1 MRERTEAA
9 QGRVIKTIGDE
20 VMSSFPTRDAAAD
33 AAIQMQEAIN
43 ELKPV
48 GNTKIG
54 IRIGF
59 NFGSIVVQADGDIFG
74 DAVNVA
80 SRLSH
85 VAVKGQIIT
94 ARDTVMNMAPMLKSA
109 TRKITAIQIK
119 GKAAEVEVYE
129 LMWQQSEDAT
139 TMAAARS
146 VYKPKKATLKLVLQG
161 KEHLLSDELTAV
173 SMGRDASADLVIKDR
188 MASRSHGK
196 IERRPGQVRADRPQ
210 RQRHLRHG
218 GRGQGGGPAA
228 RGVHAAGQGLDRLR
242 PIEDDRHRHPRV
254 LLRVNPRRTLAAV
267 VLACAAVTGPGR
279 HARIRPRRRR
289 PTRSGRAT
297 GCSRSAA
304 RCAIRAPRASKSPS
318 RSSRPTRTHLRA
330 ATSMRCGRGRF

>member
-1 MRERTEAA
+1 MQDGAQRRVEGSENKEMAEQGSQAAVLFADVSGSTKLYETAGDQVAKAAIDQCVRIMRERTEAA

-20 VMSSFPTRDAAAD
+20 VMSSFPTADAAAD

-59 NFGSIVVQADGDIFG
+59 NFGPIVVQADGDIFG

-94 ARDTVMNMAPMLKSA
+94 ARDTVMLMAPMLKSA

-119 GKAAEVEVYE
+119 GKAAEIEVYE

-146 VYKPKKATLKLVLQG
+146 VYKPKKTSQ
-161 KEHLLSDELTAV
+161 
-173 SMGRDASADLVIKDR
+173 I
-188 MASRSHGK
+188 
-196 IERRPGQVRADRPQ
+196 
-210 RQRHLRHG
+210 
-218 GRGQGGGPAA
+218 
-228 RGVHAAGQGLDRLR
+228 
-242 PIEDDRHRHPRV
+242 
-254 LLRVNPRRTLAAV
+254 
-267 VLACAAVTGPGR
+267 
-279 HARIRPRRRR
+279 
-289 PTRSGRAT
+289 GRA
-297 GCSRSAA
+297 
-304 RCAIRAPRASKSPS
+304 
-318 RSSRPTRTHLRA
+318 HV
-330 ATSMRCGRGRF
+330 

>member
-1 MRERTEAA
+1 MADEGAQAAVLFADVSGSTKLYETAGDQVAKAAIDQCIAIMREKTESC

-20 VMSSFPTRDAAAD
+20 VMASFPSSDAAAD
-33 AAIQMQEAIN
+33 AAIQMQESIN

-48 GNTKIG
+48 GNSKIG

-59 NFGSIVVQADGDIFG
+59 NWGPIVVQPDGDIFG

-94 ARDTVMNMAPMLKSA
+94 ARDTVIQMAPMLKSA

-146 VYKPKKATLKLVLQG
+146 VYKPKKTVLRLILQG
-161 KEHLLSDELTAV
+161 QEHQLTDERTAV
-173 SMGRDASADLVIKDR
+173 TMGRDATADLVIKDR

-196 IERRPGQVRADRPQ
+196 IERRLDKFVLTDHSANGTFVMVDGDREIV
-210 RQRHLRHG
+210 LRREEFTL
-218 GRGQGGGPAA
+218 RGKGWIAFG
-228 RGVHAAGQGLDRLR
+228 
-242 PIEDDRHRHPRV
+242 ESK
-254 LLRVNPRRTLAAV
+254 T
-267 VLACAAVTGPGR
+267 T
-279 HARIRPRRRR
+279 
-289 PTRSGRAT
+289 AT
-297 GCSRSAA
+297 DILEYFCE
-304 RCAIRAPRASKSPS
+304 
-318 RSSRPTRTHLRA
+318 
-330 ATSMRCGRGRF
+330 